1 MYKQIIDK
9 PLKLGDKFNVA
20 FPDGIPSKCDVD
32 KSKTALG
39 ITYSEMKAERHS
51 ILALPSV
58 AIIEDKCSSPDYA
71 YIKPFK
77 IIEDI
82 TSEMIAEELLREDG
96 YKYKKLL
103 VTPESF
109 PKIIDAAK
117 SIGRLQWLFDN
128 FFCFLDESH
137 CYATDAFRDD
147 ILKPFEYIHRFESVA
162 MGSATPFP
170 YSHPRFRKFQ
180 KYKIKFKEKF
190 GVITLIND
198 ENPQAVMMHFLK
210 NPDMFPGRVHIYF
223 NSVTGTGNLINTS
236 RVTDVMVSCRFEDEN
251 IVNLG
256 EAQKYFIEYSTEK
269 DFKKFNFYSSRYN
282 EGWDLK
288 DNSSAT
294 MILLTDTSI
303 PHSMVGIQY
312 KGFQAVGRLRTE
324 TDNKPHKIY
333 HITNNLG
340 LEGMSTLAN
349 IQKTRL
355 YNANAHINQ
364 YNEHKAK
371 CNQDGEL
378 DLELLKPVIQ
388 KFADFDNDMAY
399 LNEDKLDQIS
409 CAQYCREGYNS
420 RATIRAAWEL
430 CNYDVEEIKYSLPS
444 IKVGRRTSSDTN
456 RNIVNHIQELKEHPE
471 KYVFGAASS
480 FMKICQNENYIVVDA
495 IEILRVKRI
504 KELEYSTKAM
514 KTELIERSNKNV
526 ESQLRKMLENTFM
539 LNCRYTNKYIKLK
552 LQEFYDELGIKKADG
567 SRKIATA
574 SQLNEFGMFGM
585 NEGKAENDKGE
596 KKPGWLIYR
605 LNYTL
610 SKAA

>member
-1 MYKQIIDK
+1 MYKPTIYK
-9 PLKLGDKFNVA
+9 PLKIGNRFNVA
-20 FPDGIPSKCDVD
+20 FPGGVPANSDVD

-39 ITYSEMKAERHS
+39 ITYSEMKAKRHS
-51 ILALPSV
+51 ILAFPSV
-58 AIIEDKCSSPDYA
+58 AIIEDKCNSEEYA

-77 IIEDI
+77 IIEDV
-82 TSEMIAEELLREDG
+82 TSEMIALELLREDG

-103 VTPESF
+103 VTPDSF
-109 PKIIDAAK
+109 PKIIEAAK

-137 CYATDAFRDD
+137 CYANEAFRDD
-147 ILKPFEYIHRFESVA
+147 ILNPFKYIDRFASAA

-170 YSHPRFRKFQ
+170 YSHPRFKKFQ
-180 KYKIKFKEKF
+180 KYKITFKEKF

-198 ENPQAVMMHFLK
+198 ESPQAVMMHFLK

-236 RVTDVMVSCRFEDEN
+236 GITDVMVSCRLEDKN

-256 EAQKYFIEYSTEK
+256 EAEKYFIEHPTEK

-288 DNSSAT
+288 DDSSAT

-340 LEGMSTLAN
+340 LQGTSSLAR

-355 YNANAHINQ
+355 YNANAHIKQ
-364 YNEHKAK
+364 YNEHKAACK
-371 CNQDGEL
+371 RDGEL

-388 KFADFDNDMAY
+388 KFADFDNEKAY

-409 CAQYCREGYNS
+409 CAQFCREGYNS
-420 RATIRAAWEL
+420 NETIKAAWEM

-444 IKVGRRTSSDTN
+444 IHMGRKSSSVVN
-456 RNIVNHIQELKEHPE
+456 REIVNHIQELRKHPE
-471 KYVFGAASS
+471 KYVFGAVSAFIKSYR
-480 FMKICQNENYIVVDA
+480 NENYIVIDA
-495 IEILRVKRI
+495 IEILGVKRI
-504 KELEYSTKAM
+504 EELEYDTKAM
-514 KTELIERSNKNV
+514 KTELIERSNNNV
-526 ESQLRKMLENTFM
+526 ESQLRVMVAATFK
-539 LNCRYTNKYIKLK
+539 LNDRYTNKYIKLK
-552 LQEFYDELGIKKADG
+552 LQEFYNELGIKKADG
-567 SRKIATA
+567 SPKVATA
-574 SQLNEFGMFGM
+574 RQLKELGMFGM
-585 NEGKAENDKGE
+585 EEGKAENEKGE
-596 KKPGWLIYR
+596 KKTGWIIYS